1 MTRHDTPATLRMLP
15 VLAVG
20 AFASQASIRMA
31 DPMLPQLAHEFGT
44 RVADLSGVITAFA
57 LAYGLMQIVYGPLAD
72 RLGKL
77 RVIGWATAAACL
89 GSAACALATGVG
101 SLTLLRL
108 LTGAASA
115 SLIPL
120 ALAWIGDNVPY
131 ANRQA
136 TLARF
141 MIGSTLGIVFGQVA
155 GGLFADTLGWRF
167 GFVLPA
173 IVFAGVAWVLLRHGE
188 RAPGSAPA
196 ATGADAMS
204 GTSAPAGAVAGA
216 PAAALAAFGQVLRS
230 GWARTMLL
238 LVFLEGALNFGVLAL
253 MPAWL
258 HERHGLSLWQAGMA
272 AAGYGLGGLSYALLS
287 SWLVP
292 RLGERGLVI
301 VGSTLLCA
309 GMAAVGG
316 PHWPIEALKSL
327 VMGIG
332 FFMLHGTMQ
341 TLATQ
346 MVPSLRGTAISAFAL
361 ALFAGQSIGV
371 AIVARASDTVGYELV
386 RLGGA
391 AGMLLLGATLAV
403 LLWRRARSAAAA

>member
-44 RVADLSGVITAFA
+44 RVTDLSGVITAFA
-57 LAYGLMQIVYGPLAD
+57 LAYGVMQIVYGPLAD

-77 RVIGWATAAACL
+77 RVIGWATAAASL
-89 GSAACALATGVG
+89 GSAACALATGVD

-108 LTGAASA
+108 LTGAACA

-173 IVFAGVAWVLLRHGE
+173 LVFAGVAWVLLREGE
-188 RAPGSAPA
+188 RAPGAAPA
-196 ATGADAMS
+196 ATQADGVTGAS
-204 GTSAPAGAVAGA
+204 TGAGAAGA
-216 PAAALAAFGQVLRS
+216 PAAALAAFGEVLRS

-272 AAGYGLGGLSYALLS
+272 AAGYGLGGLGYALLS
-287 SWLVP
+287 PWLVP

-301 VGSTLLCA
+301 AGSTLLCA

-403 LLWRRARSAAAA
+403 LLWRRARRMPGA